1 MATGFTIFDTIA
13 MKRSYACF
21 NFPAF
26 GFSESTYRL
35 KIVFQF
41 DRTVNRRVC
50 EMLIDIML
58 SSFLR
63 KSNFFSKALVQ
74 GTFN

>member
-1 MATGFTIFDTIA
+1 MATGFTTFDTIA

-21 NFPAF
+21 N
-26 GFSESTYRL
+26 FSESTYRL

-41 DRTVNRRVC
+41 DRTVYRRVC

-58 SSFLR
+58 LLI
-63 KSNFFSKALVQ
+63 KTHVGDAHAKM
-74 GTFN
+74 